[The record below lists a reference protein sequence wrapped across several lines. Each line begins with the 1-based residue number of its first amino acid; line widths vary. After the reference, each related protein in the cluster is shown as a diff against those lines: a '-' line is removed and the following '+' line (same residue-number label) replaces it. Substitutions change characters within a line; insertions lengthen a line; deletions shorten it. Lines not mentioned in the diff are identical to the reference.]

1 MFLKLESW
9 KKACIFEE
17 ASIFE
22 GVLEVE
28 DLEESLD
35 LQRSFNLR
43 RLGRKL
49 GSSKELQSSK
59 VFLKLE
65 TWKKA
70 CIFKGASI
78 FEDGR
83 LQELRRLLSLGR
95 ILSGPSGV
103 KNFPPPQMKRT
114 PLFIEFPAGNEKIRI
129 ADDSLVPISGKGQI
143 VLFDNFSLQNV
154 LHVPKLSYNLLSISK
169 ITCELHCNATFLPES
184 ICFQDL
190 SSGRTI
196 GTTRHSME
204 LYILDDDTS
213 SCSISRTSTSDHDF
227 MLWHFRLGHPNFTY
241 IKYLFPH
248 LFPKIDVS
256 SLSFEVCIREKQHQ
270 TPLECL
276 KESYPSTRL
285 VSKVLLCMFE
295 CTAYVYN
302 FGPNQAKFIPRAQAC
317 VFVGHL
323 EGESVSEESN
333 STFEF
338 IEPIPSIVSD
348 IDPHPIILPTN
359 QVSWKTTETSNNE
372 AEQGHTE
379 KIDKYDPSLDLLIAL
394 RKEMKALEKNNTWE
408 ICTLPKGQKPVACKW
423 VFTLKYKIDGT
434 LDRHKARVLL
444 SVAVNKDWPLY
455 QRDVKNDFLNGDLVE
470 EVYKSPAPGFQVQ
483 FGKIA
488 VQIVYVDDIVLSG
501 DDQTEISQLNQFMQA
516 PYEEHMEAIKR
527 ILRYLKMIPG
537 KGLMFRKTDRKTI
550 EAYTDSDWTRSVV
563 DRKSTSGYCTFVW
576 GNLVTWRS
584 KKKSVEAEYRAMS
597 LGICEEIWLQK
608 VQYDL
613 HQEYETTLKLFC
625 DNIAIISIANNPVQ
639 HDRTKHVEID

>member
-1 MFLKLESW
+1 MFRQGSDVPTGFCARSVPNLLVCEHFSFPIKKSWSLGRKLVSSKKLQSSRVFLKLKTW
-9 KKACIFEE
+9 KKAWIFKG

-22 GVLEVE
+22 GVLEVG
-28 DLEESLD
+28 DLEESLY

-43 RLGRKL
+43 GWSTS
-49 GSSKELQSSK
+49 GVE
-59 VFLKLE
+59 E
-65 TWKKA
+65 
-70 CIFKGASI
+70 ASI
-78 FEDGR
+78 SWEN
-83 LQELRRLLSLGR
+83 SLWTFW
-95 ILSGPSGV
+95 SQ
-103 KNFPPPQMKRT
+103 KFPT
-114 PLFIEFPAGNEKIRI
+114 PTNEENSSIYR
-129 ADDSLVPISGKGQI
+129 VPC
-143 VLFDNFSLQNV
+143 
-154 LHVPKLSYNLLSISK
+154 K